1 MRNVWKIMAVV
12 VPLTIALA
20 CTDAAKAPAEAAM
33 AAAGD
38 AMNSLKGDA
47 ARYAPDA
54 VKSLESSYGTAKDSL
69 ANKDYQ
75 GALLFAKDIP
85 AKAREA
91 LAKADATKTALA
103 KAWNEA
109 ADGMNKTIHA
119 AKSHLDMLSRSK
131 NLPAGMDKTTLAKAK
146 IDLESLQ
153 RGWSAAVDQS
163 KAGDLNG
170 AIAKAKD
177 LSAQGL
183 ELLKAI
189 GIK

>member
-85 AKAREA
+85 AKAKEA

>member
-85 AKAREA
+85 AKAKEA

-109 ADGMNKTIHA
+109 ADGMNKTIYA

-131 NLPAGMDKTTLAKAK
+131 NLPAGSPRRAT
-146 IDLESLQ
+146 
-153 RGWSAAVDQS
+153 
-163 KAGDLNG
+163 
-170 AIAKAKD
+170 
-177 LSAQGL
+177 
-183 ELLKAI
+183 
-189 GIK
+189 